1 MTPTARPAGVEMNG
15 DSPLVSLILVT
26 YNSADLLPAFFAAL
40 ERTAYAPYE
49 VLVVDNAS
57 TDGTVRYLAA
67 AQPELPLLVNRENVG
82 FGRACNQGARAAAG
96 ELIVFLNPDVA
107 VTPDWLTILQRHL
120 DERPDAGI
128 ICPSTLYPDQSPPQ
142 ATVSVEEVASVPG
155 CAMMV
160 TRRAWEQLGGFDEHI
175 FMYWEDTELCWRAWL
190 LGWPVLTDLEAYVY
204 HERGGS
210 TRGQRWDHEL
220 IKNSLFTYLKLMR
233 WRRVLPFAA
242 GLAAR
247 TAIKLVLHRDPRLLA
262 AWTWNL
268 RRLRATLHERRAIP
282 GRPDRAAHL
291 ERLVDMHQAGQR
303 RARRDRRVRTAA

>member
-1 MTPTARPAGVEMNG
+1 MTTTSRSVSVDVNDA
-15 DSPLVSLILVT
+15 SPLVSLILVT

-40 ERTAYAPYE
+40 ERTAYTRYE

-82 FGRACNQGARAAAG
+82 FGRACNQGACAAAG
-96 ELIVFLNPDVA
+96 DLLVFLNPDVV
-107 VTPDWLTILQRHL
+107 VTPDWLTILLSHL
-120 DERPDAGI
+120 AGRPDAGI
-128 ICPSTLYPDQSPPQ
+128 ICPTTLYPDQSPPRVS
-142 ATVSVEEVASVPG
+142 ASVEEVASVPG

-160 TRRAWEQLGGFDEHI
+160 TRRAWEQLGGFDERI

-190 LGWPVLTDLEAYVY
+190 LSWSVLADLEAYVY

-210 TRGQRWDHEL
+210 TAGQRWDHEL
-220 IKNSLFTYLKLMR
+220 IKNSLYTYLKLMR

-242 GLAAR
+242 GLAAK
-247 TAIKLVLHRDPRLLA
+247 TAVKLVLRRDPRLLA

-268 RRLRATLHERRAIP
+268 RRLRTTLRERRSILGA
-282 GRPDRAAHL
+282 PDRAARL
-291 ERLVDMHQAGQR
+291 EQLVDTHQAGQR
-303 RARRDRRVRTAA
+303 RARRARRVRTAA

>member
-1 MTPTARPAGVEMNG
+1 MTTTSRSVSADVNHA
-15 DSPLVSLILVT
+15 SPLVSLILVT

-40 ERTAYAPYE
+40 ERTAYTRYE

-57 TDGTVRYLAA
+57 RDGTVRYLAA

-96 ELIVFLNPDVA
+96 DLLVFLNPDVV
-107 VTPDWLTILQRHL
+107 VTPDWLQILLRHL
-120 DERPDAGI
+120 TERPDAGI
-128 ICPSTLYPDQSPPQ
+128 ICPTTLYPDQAPPH
-142 ATVSVEEVASVPG
+142 ATAPVEEVASVPG

-160 TRRAWEQLGGFDEHI
+160 ARHAWEQLGGFDERI
-175 FMYWEDTELCWRAWL
+175 FMYWEDTELCWRSWL
-190 LGWPVLTDLEAYVY
+190 LGLPVLADLEAYVY

-210 TRGQRWDHEL
+210 TGGQRWDHEL
-220 IKNSLFTYLKLMR
+220 IKNSLLTYLKLMR

-247 TAIKLVLHRDPRLLA
+247 TAAKLVLHRDPRLLA

-268 RRLRATLHERRAIP
+268 RCLRTTLRARWAIP
-282 GRPDRAAHL
+282 RRPDRAARL
-291 ERLVDMHQAGQR
+291 ERLVDTHQAAQR
-303 RARRDRRVRTAA
+303 RARRARRVRTAA